1 MLDLRN
7 PGKPRLKV
15 LYIQE
20 TESTLASG
28 RDYVGDRCISERKAA
43 HCAAEVS
50 LLETWGVGEWGRE
63 YGWKYR
69 PAWRLED
76 GHKNTLSF
84 FLRFW
89 HKHVKDMAITSD
101 LVTPLPWMEIE
112 CVNLSLIT
120 HRSHVLLP
128 SLSMRSYEY
137 NPFSSNWT
145 SCSYNFQLH
154 VSLPIV

>member
-50 LLETWGVGEWGRE
+50 LLET
-63 YGWKYR
+63 
-69 PAWRLED
+69 
-76 GHKNTLSF
+76 
-84 FLRFW
+84 
-89 HKHVKDMAITSD
+89 
-101 LVTPLPWMEIE
+101 
-112 CVNLSLIT
+112 
-120 HRSHVLLP
+120 
-128 SLSMRSYEY
+128 
-137 NPFSSNWT
+137 
-145 SCSYNFQLH
+145 
-154 VSLPIV
+154 